1 MSSITLSIF
10 TVLKKNNST
19 MEVSLSTHGNLCLFK
34 LEGRFFTESD
44 RELAIEK
51 LDEITNWNL
60 VIDLSN
66 LEYINSTGIAFLVK
80 TLTRSRL
87 NLGETVLYRPN
98 EQLNKIFELT
108 RMQHIFAIYQDLE
121 PIKKFFEQTQS

>member
-51 LDEITNWNL
+51 LDEINNWNL

-108 RMQHIFAIYQDLE
+108 RMQHIFGIYQDLE

>member
-1 MSSITLSIF
+1 
-10 TVLKKNNST
+10 

-80 TLTRSRL
+80 TLTRARL

-121 PIKKFFEQTQS
+121 SITTFFEQTQS

>member
-1 MSSITLSIF
+1 MYSIILSISMAH
-10 TVLKKNNST
+10 KKNSSH

-80 TLTRSRL
+80 TLTRARL